1 MLPMVSLQTNGGRQL
16 FKILTVATGRG
27 MRVLERKLGTHLGT
41 RTKSEGK
48 TSFLGG
54 LRALRKALEVNYLK
68 SGGGGR
74 N

>member
-1 MLPMVSLQTNGGRQL
+1 MLFGKQRCAAKSLN
-16 FKILTVATGRG
+16 LTEDATEREF
-27 MRVLERKLGTHLGT
+27 RVLERKLGTHLGT

-54 LRALRKALEVNYLK
+54 LRALRKALEVNYLQ

-74 N
+74 I

>member
-41 RTKSEGK
+41 HINIG
-48 TSFLGG
+48 
-54 LRALRKALEVNYLK
+54 
-68 SGGGGR
+68 
-74 N
+74 